1 MSGLPPIVTGQR
13 TFQIGSFVPRTEDA
27 CSRTIGGV
35 AKRRL
40 CDASRMAL
48 LSHFPA
54 VRTFDTALD
63 RVGIAQMFLTE
74 AELHRKRDAQP
85 LRALNCGCNE

>member
-1 MSGLPPIVTGQR
+1 
-13 TFQIGSFVPRTEDA
+13 
-27 CSRTIGGV
+27 
-35 AKRRL
+35 
-40 CDASRMAL
+40 MAL
-48 LSHFPA
+48 LSHFAA

-85 LRALNCGCNE
+85 LCVEDLS